1 MNATDHFEDIVSEHY
16 EPLFRYAISL
26 TRSESDGRD
35 LTQQT
40 FFVWAKKG
48 HQLRDVTKVKTWLF
62 TTLHRNY
69 LQVRRRQNRFA
80 GNEWQELVE
89 ESTEAA
95 PEFADPVD
103 CSMVLPALAKLDKV
117 YRSAVEL
124 FYLDQCSYRDIA
136 AILEVPVGTV
146 KSRIARG
153 IEKLRNILTT
163 SAEREGAPAGGSIV
177 PPAAGNQTLPG
188 ES

>member
-1 MNATDHFEDIVSEHY
+1 MNAADHFENLVSEHY
-16 EPLFRYAISL
+16 ESLFRYAVSL

-80 GNEWQELVE
+80 GNEWQELTR
-89 ESTEAA
+89 ESEAA
-95 PEFADPVD
+95 PELPDPVD

-153 IEKLRNILTT
+153 IQKLRRILTA
-163 SAEREGAPAGGSIV
+163 SGEADAAPAGGSIV
-177 PPAAGNQTLPG
+177 QLPAGNQMPAC